1 MSFWKVWTNSDHLKQ
16 NSQFW
21 NSEENHLII
30 CLCHLC
36 KQTSNET
43 RFVVWPQER
52 IIFQCAKSG
61 IFSSG
66 ILMVSLAIW
75 NGNLYPNIWYLA
87 LEFLVSNDPNGKRSN
102 RRIPNTLATVSN
114 NYFLILF
121 NQFYELWVFP
131 AYLGIFYKWMRSRD
145 PLDPHWNNNFGLR
158 ERVLSSSKSG
168 DFHRQHCDSC

>member
-87 LEFLVSNDPNGKRSN
+87 LEFLVSNDPNSKRSN
-102 RRIPNTLATVSN
+102 RRIPTDYDDIRMMLAVGPD
-114 NYFLILF
+114 
-121 NQFYELWVFP
+121 W
-131 AYLGIFYKWMRSRD
+131 D
-145 PLDPHWNNNFGLR
+145 
-158 ERVLSSSKSG
+158 SG
-168 DFHRQHCDSC
+168 CSTRWPDVCA